1 MGPIYTYRV
10 GGGPE
15 GEYWVLHSLDPLP
28 DYVSIAQIRKLARIG
43 HRRFAYWWVRFGS
56 CGVSIDAE
64 RAGRHFARARAIGR
78 FAHDYELEDAIEPRL
93 PFEGEDLSDG

>member
-15 GEYWVLHSLDPLP
+15 HQYWVVHSHDPLP
-28 DYVSIAQIRKLARIG
+28 DFVTVAQIRKLASIAQ
-43 HRRFAYWWVRFGS
+43 RRFAYWWVRAGS

-64 RAGRHFARARAIGR
+64 RAARHFARARVIGR
-78 FAHDYELEDAIEPRL
+78 FAHDVELEDSTEPRL